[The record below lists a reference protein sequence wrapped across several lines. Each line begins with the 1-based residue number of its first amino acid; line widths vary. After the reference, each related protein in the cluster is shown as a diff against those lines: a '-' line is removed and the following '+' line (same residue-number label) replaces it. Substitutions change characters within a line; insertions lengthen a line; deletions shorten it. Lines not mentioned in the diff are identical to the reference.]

1 MADMTVSP
9 VSPAP
14 NDSFVVALSGRLN
27 MAVTPV
33 LRQEFAEL
41 ITGGK
46 TRLVVDL
53 ADVETVDSSVIGA
66 LIGALKLARKAGG
79 DLRIVAPS
87 TQVAE
92 VLKMTKLVRVLP
104 AYPSVENAFDQ

>member
-1 MADMTVSP
+1 MTVSP
-9 VSPAP
+9 VGPAP
-14 NDSFVVALSGRLN
+14 NDAFVVALDGRLN

-33 LRQEFAEL
+33 IRQELTDL
-41 ITGGK
+41 ISDGK

-66 LIGALKLARKAGG
+66 LIGVLKLARQAGG

-87 TQVAE
+87 IQVAE
-92 VLKMTKLVRVLP
+92 VLKMTNLTRVLP
-104 AYPSVENAFDQ
+104 TYPSVEHAFDR